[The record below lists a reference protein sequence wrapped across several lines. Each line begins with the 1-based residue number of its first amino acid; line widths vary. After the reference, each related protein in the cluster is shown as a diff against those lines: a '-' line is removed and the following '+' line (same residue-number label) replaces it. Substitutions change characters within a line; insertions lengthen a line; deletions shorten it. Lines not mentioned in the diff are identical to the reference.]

1 MDRSTLRRLGQALL
15 LGAAIIASTSALAA
29 VVPIHGAGVQVA
41 EATVAQDDKDRRPKG
56 NNAGSD
62 SDQDHILNGQ
72 VLDIDTL
79 KDPPE
84 LVVGSVD
91 GLTTVRVLKTD
102 EIAMNGVHLGDYI
115 QANGEKQS
123 EVLFDATQLSVSERY
138 SDPGTASSN
147 DNKSKKKN

>member
-1 MDRSTLRRLGQALL
+1 MNRTTPWRLGRALL
-15 LGAAIIASTSALAA
+15 LGAAIVVGTSTLA
-29 VVPIHGAGVQVA
+29 VTLPTHGTSIQVA
-41 EATVAQDDKDRRPKG
+41 EATVAQGSKDDKKAKPQEESNDE
-56 NNAGSD
+56 
-62 SDQDHILNGQ
+62 DHILNGQ

-102 EIAMNGVHLGDYI
+102 EIAINGVRLGDYI

-123 EVLFDATQLSVSERY
+123 EVLFEATQLSVSERY
-138 SDPGTASSN
+138 SDPGPSSGN